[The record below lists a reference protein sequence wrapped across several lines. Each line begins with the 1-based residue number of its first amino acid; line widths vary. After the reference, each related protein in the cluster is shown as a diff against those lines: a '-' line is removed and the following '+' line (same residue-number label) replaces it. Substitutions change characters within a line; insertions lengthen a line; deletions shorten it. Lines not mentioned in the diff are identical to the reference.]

1 MQQNTSTNNG
11 ALNQSSPSQQQPEQP
26 LQQAPSQN
34 STVTSGTVT
43 SGNTPWQAG
52 KQAQTKYQQIYDG
65 HCSIPGNCDCS

>member
-11 ALNQSSPSQQQPEQP
+11 ALNQSPSQQQPEQP

-34 STVTSGTVT
+34 STVT